1 MKGTIVSAW
10 VDTCRDLYGVD
21 ITNESLSHFGISK
34 DKIFNP
40 SEEVEDKVALGILE
54 YIGKKLGKS
63 SDEMWRTMGNQNVLT
78 YTKVYPAFF
87 RYKNLYSFL
96 QAMYDIHVIVTQRVK
111 GAKPPI
117 LGIQAVD
124 KYTAH
129 MTYASPRGMFSYF
142 LGMLEG
148 AAKYF
153 EEDIDVKTIEKT
165 DDFLK
170 LAITFP
176 EEISYE
182 KNFLFNKV
190 LSLGFIKNMEAKI
203 ALSSLIL
210 VGIPSVLLYEF
221 APTNIAIP
229 GILALSAI
237 VPFIVGKG
245 LFSPLK
251 YIYQY
256 LDKLKARDFSLVHNI
271 STNDFFEDLNNKLGE
286 IKDAIKTDFVGYKG
300 TTDEL
305 NVFAD
310 KFAEISNNMSD
321 TSNEISS
328 VVEQVSD
335 GAISQAYETEQV
347 SSQIHASIES
357 LNEVVDKE
365 NQGKNELETSVETI
379 SRGFEE
385 LKSTSNSLNNILE
398 QFSKV
403 QTKGKDLQNRA
414 SAVREIVGTV
424 EKIAGQ
430 TNLLALNASI
440 EASRVGEHGR
450 GFAVVALEIR
460 ELAEGSRDAVQTIND
475 NLESFIENIDEF
487 VLDISDQ
494 FNILEKENIKLNSVT
509 EENMSSVDSIGQVSQ
524 LIIELTNELT
534 NEASNINRISE
545 TIESLAAIAE
555 ENSASSQEVS
565 ANVQTYTEEIRN
577 MTENIHEFKK
587 VSVEFSKEL
596 EKYII

>member
-10 VDTCRDLYGVD
+10 VDTCRELYGEE
-21 ITNESLSHFGISK
+21 ITNESLSHFGINK

-40 SEEVEDKVALGILE
+40 SEEIDDKVALGILE
-54 YIGKKLGKS
+54 NIGKKLGKS

-117 LGIQAVD
+117 LGIQPVD

-153 EEDIDVKTIEKT
+153 GEDIDVKTVERT

-182 KNFLFNKV
+182 KNFVFNKA
-190 LSLGFIKNMEAKI
+190 LSLGFIKNMEAKM
-203 ALSSLIL
+203 ALASLMF
-210 VGIPSVLLYEF
+210 VGIPSVLLLKF
-221 APTNIAIP
+221 APSNVVMP
-229 GILALSAI
+229 GILGLSII
-237 VPFIVGKG
+237 VPFIVSKG
-245 LFSPLK
+245 LFRPLN
-251 YIYQY
+251 YIYEY
-256 LDKLKARDFSLVHNI
+256 LDKLKSRDFSLVHNI
-271 STNDFFEDLNNKLGE
+271 STNDFFEDLNDKLGE
-286 IKDAIKTDFVGYKG
+286 IKNSIKTDFVGYKG

-379 SRGFEE
+379 SKGFEE

-398 QFSKV
+398 QFNQV
-403 QTKGKDLQNRA
+403 QEKGKDLQNRA
-414 SAVREIVGTV
+414 STVRDIVGTV

-440 EASRVGEHGR
+440 EAARVGEHGR
-450 GFAVVALEIR
+450 GFAVVASEIR

-475 NLESFIENIDEF
+475 NLESFIENIDDF

-494 FNILEKENIKLNSVT
+494 FSVLEKENIKLNSVT
-509 EENMSSVDSIGQVSQ
+509 EENMGSVDSIAQVSQ

-534 NEASNINRISE
+534 KEASNINQISE

-596 EKYII
+596 EKYVI